1 MTAFNR
7 YEHSDPFSK
16 IGNKGKINY
25 MGTWWPWMAVEYSF
39 RLSWFC
45 DMSGKPT
52 PCESLTT
59 DPALPLYSPIFL
71 AFRYKKKVFLAK
83 LCGSPHFFLLEY
95 KANVSYFSSLLRA
108 LTFLEFLNMT
118 CGTTRVDFN
127 FCVTAEERSVCHI
140 RNGTPPDVTIYGFD
154 CGTDYIHRDLE
165 ENRHNHRMVIQS
177 TNIRF
182 WSSAIFD
189 HRVLLVLTCDQ
200 AFQLWEK

>member
-71 AFRYKKKVFLAK
+71 AFKYKKKVFLAK

-108 LTFLEFLNMT
+108 LTFLEFLNMWDDA
-118 CGTTRVDFN
+118 CRFQHWFQLLRHCWGKK
-127 FCVTAEERSVCHI
+127 CVSHPKWS
-140 RNGTPPDVTIYGFD
+140 TP
-154 CGTDYIHRDLE
+154 
-165 ENRHNHRMVIQS
+165 RHDNL
-177 TNIRF
+177 RF
-182 WSSAIFD
+182 WLRHRLHSSWPRGKPA
-189 HRVLLVLTCDQ
+189 
-200 AFQLWEK
+200 